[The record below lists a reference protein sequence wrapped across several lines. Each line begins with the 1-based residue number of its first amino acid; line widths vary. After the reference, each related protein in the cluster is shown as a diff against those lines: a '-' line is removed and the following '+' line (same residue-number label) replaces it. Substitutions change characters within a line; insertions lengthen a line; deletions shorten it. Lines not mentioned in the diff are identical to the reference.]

1 MDRGGCIYIMT
12 NIARTVLYIGVTS
25 DLQARI
31 AEHKLAVDQKSFT
44 AKYKLFY
51 CIFYE
56 MHPSIIEAIA
66 REKEVKKWN
75 RAKKTALINT
85 VNPAWKDLSDE
96 INSW

>member
-12 NIARTVLYIGVTS
+12 NIARTVLYIGVTA

-31 AEHKLAVDQKSFT
+31 NEHKSAVNQKSFT

-51 CIFYE
+51 CIYYE
-56 MHPSIIEAIA
+56 MHPSILEAIS
-66 REKEVKKWN
+66 REKEVKKWS
-75 RAKKTALINT
+75 RAKKTALVNT
-85 VNPAWKDLSDE
+85 VNLTWKDLSNE